1 MEKTETK
8 STTQAPNQYDQ
19 MMDLLFEFEEEGL
32 NPDQVVEIAAY
43 VLRAYASKKMR
54 PDLNAQVIRHLLEN
68 IEFDLVSGFAARL
81 QAMMAE

>member
-1 MEKTETK
+1 MEKTHTK
-8 STTQAPNQYDQ
+8 YTTLQSNQYDQ
-19 MMDLLFEFEEEGL
+19 MMGLLFELEEEGL

-68 IEFDLVSGFAARL
+68 IEFDLISSNAVRL
-81 QAMMAE
+81 QAMLAE